1 MIRVGILTHPLAN
14 NYGGILQC
22 YALNKVLNRM
32 GCQTIVINRGLNDS
46 AFKKIA
52 RRILRF
58 LRVQRYCTIQ
68 NKIDGDN
75 PLKRFI
81 ANTFQRTVLYDSNFK
96 IKKVCQKYK
105 FDAVIVGSDQV
116 WRSDFAMKYGYN
128 YFLDFVP
135 SNVVKFSYA
144 ASFALDGWL
153 YTSKQTRRIKKLL
166 STFKGISVREL
177 DAVQLCK
184 KNLGLDAEYLL
195 DPTLLLEQS
204 DYSEICSPRLYPGRY
219 VFIYWLGNPQDL
231 RDADVGFDSKGIK
244 TFKICL
250 RDGDGIPSLGDWLSL
265 IKFADE
271 VYTDSFHGT
280 VFSIIYHKKISVCS
294 SMLSDSR
301 INSILNFVGKSDGKI
316 EESDYRKID
325 KLISIK
331 KQESENYL
339 KRMLSYGNTSI
350 ADNF

>member
-1 MIRVGILTHPLAN
+1 MDR
-14 NYGGILQC
+14 
-22 YALNKVLNRM
+22 
-32 GCQTIVINRGLNDS
+32 
-46 AFKKIA
+46 
-52 RRILRF
+52 
-58 LRVQRYCTIQ
+58 
-68 NKIDGDN
+68 
-75 PLKRFI
+75 
-81 ANTFQRTVLYDSNFK
+81 
-96 IKKVCQKYK
+96 
-105 FDAVIVGSDQV
+105 
-116 WRSDFAMKYGYN
+116 
-128 YFLDFVP
+128 
-135 SNVVKFSYA
+135 
-144 ASFALDGWL
+144 
-153 YTSKQTRRIKKLL
+153 
-166 STFKGISVREL
+166 
-177 DAVQLCK
+177 
-184 KNLGLDAEYLL
+184 
-195 DPTLLLEQS
+195 
-204 DYSEICSPRLYPGRY
+204 GRY

-316 EESDYRKID
+316 VESDYRKID
-325 KLISIK
+325 QLISIK